1 MLAWLAPP
9 LLGMIAALFLA
20 CAPHSTAAQASLLE
34 CRELSQRYA
43 AAKQSAVDR
52 QLNIYLSQAAQ
63 KGCLELTTEL
73 LNDGASVRAR
83 RREGDT
89 ALHHAVKAT
98 EPDVARLLL
107 EHGADIELRD
117 LSGATP
123 LFLAIEANR
132 PKAVALLIER
142 GANVNSPG
150 RSAVAPIAAAAFNGS
165 ERIVNLLLEKGAD
178 PNAADST
185 GKTAIVY
192 AVARGFTRIAERLL
206 MAGVDV
212 NARYGN
218 GLTALMWAAG
228 HANDV
233 PDTDGVK
240 TTELLLARGARLDEV
255 DDRGRSALMMAAE
268 LGHGEIIKLLLARR
282 ATADLK
288 DKEGKTAADL
298 ADPAVRS
305 VLPQR

>member
-1 MLAWLAPP
+1 MLS
-9 LLGMIAALFLA
+9 GMTLPVSVIIAALIIGFGA
-20 CAPHSTAAQASLLE
+20 RGAAGQANLLE
-34 CRELSQRYA
+34 CRELAQRYG

-52 QLNIYLSQAAQ
+52 QLNIFLSQAAQ
-63 KGCLELTTEL
+63 KGCADLTIEL
-73 LNDGASVRAR
+73 LKDGASVRAR

-98 EPDVARLLL
+98 EPEVARILLQ
-107 EHGADIELRD
+107 HGADIELRD

-123 LFLAIEANR
+123 LFLAIEAGR
-132 PKAVALLIER
+132 AKTVALLIEH

-150 RSAVAPIAAAAFNGS
+150 RSAVAPIAAAAFTGS

-185 GKTAIVY
+185 GKSAMVY
-192 AVARGFTRIAERLL
+192 AAARGFASIVERLL
-206 MAGVDV
+206 KAGVDE

-233 PDTDGVK
+233 PDADGVK
-240 TTELLLARGARLDEV
+240 TSELLLGAGARLDEV
-255 DDRGRSALMMAAE
+255 DNRGRTALMMAAE
-268 LGHGEIIKLLLARR
+268 LGHAEIIKLLLARG
-282 ATADLK
+282 AAADLR
-288 DKEGKTAADL
+288 DNEGKTAAEL
-298 ADPAVRS
+298 ADPAVLALLAGR
-305 VLPQR
+305 

>member
-1 MLAWLAPP
+1 MLARLAPP
-9 LLGMIAALFLA
+9 LLGMIATLWLA
-20 CAPHSTAAQASLLE
+20 CAPRSAVAQANMLD

-63 KGCLELTTEL
+63 KGCLELTNEL
-73 LNDGASVRAR
+73 LRDGASVRAR

-98 EPDVARLLL
+98 EPEVARVLLD
-107 EHGADIELRD
+107 HGADIELRD

-165 ERIVNLLLEKGAD
+165 EPIVALLLEKAAD
-178 PNAADST
+178 ANAADNT

-206 MAGVDV
+206 LAGVDV

-233 PDTDGVK
+233 PDADGVK
-240 TTELLLARGARLDEV
+240 TTELLLARGARLDDV
-255 DDRGRSALMMAAE
+255 DDRGRSALMVAAE
-268 LGHGEIIKLLLARR
+268 LGHGDIIKLLLAHR
-282 ATADLK
+282 ATADLRDK
-288 DKEGKTAADL
+288 DGRSAADL

-305 VLPQR
+305 ALP